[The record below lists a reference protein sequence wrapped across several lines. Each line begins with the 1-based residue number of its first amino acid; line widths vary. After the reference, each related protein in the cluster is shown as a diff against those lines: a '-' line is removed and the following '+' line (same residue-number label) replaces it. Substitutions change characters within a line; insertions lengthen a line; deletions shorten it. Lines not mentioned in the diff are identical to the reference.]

1 MFRRDQARRQVN
13 AAVQRLRASARRL
26 DVRTGG
32 IASTVWRAAR
42 SFTEAR
48 GAEAAA
54 GLAYYTLFSL
64 FPLLLALVALG
75 SLFFDSQQ
83 AFQEAVK
90 LVTDAF
96 PVSRSLIESN
106 LRQIL
111 NLRGPVGIVG
121 LVGALWS
128 ASGAF
133 AILTRTI
140 SGAWPDA
147 GARNPLESRMLAL
160 GMVGT
165 LAVLLIMSLLL
176 STGLNVV
183 SRLRLPL
190 AQDASLYDSLLWA
203 WLSDLVP
210 WLFSVLLFTAL
221 YRWVPDARVPWRAAL
236 GAGVVVAAA
245 WEIAG
250 NAFAWY
256 VGSGMARYNLV
267 YGSLGAVVALMF
279 WVYVSGWILGFGAH
293 LSAAIAGRLPPPSPG
308 PSRQPGPQGPATR

>member
-1 MFRRDQARRQVN
+1 MPESTQGRTRTQAR
-13 AAVQRLRASARRL
+13 AAWQRIQCVARRL
-26 DVRTGG
+26 DARTGR
-32 IASTVWRAAR
+32 IAGTIWRAAR
-42 SFTEAR
+42 SFGRAR

-75 SLFFDSQQ
+75 SFFFDSQDALQ
-83 AFQEAVK
+83 QAVK
-90 LVTDAF
+90 LVSDAF
-96 PVSRSLIESN
+96 PVSQPLIEDN

-111 NLRGPVGIVG
+111 GLRGPVGAIG
-121 LVGALWS
+121 LIGALWS

-140 SGAWPDA
+140 NRAWPDA
-147 GARNPLESRMLAL
+147 EPRNPLESRLLAL

-165 LAVLLIMSLLL
+165 LAVLLILSLML
-176 STGLNVV
+176 STGLNVLA
-183 SRLRLPL
+183 RLRLPL
-190 AQDASLYDSLLWA
+190 AEDASIYDSTLWT
-203 WLSDLVP
+203 WLSNLVP
-210 WLFSVLLFTAL
+210 WLFSAALFTAL
-221 YRWVPDARVPWRAAL
+221 YRWVPDAKVPWRAAL
-236 GAGVVVAAA
+236 GAGVPVAAA
-245 WEIAG
+245 WEIAS

-293 LSAAIAGRLPPPSPG
+293 LSAAIARRCNTG
-308 PSRQPGPQGPATR
+308 